1 MTLFK
6 KLRLPKLGLGKSI
19 KTKLFFSFASLV
31 GLFVISFIVVLI
43 SVNRSENIIG
53 NLSSN
58 KDASVDN
65 LEELKTLVLDTKYLT
80 SMWIYNRS
88 DEISK
93 EKLREYHNSYPKIK
107 SQLLKVSKNWDS
119 KDKKNIETVIVKADS
134 SILFQSQVMES
145 LVSFESYEDFL
156 AMMEAESAI
165 ETIQYKT
172 SELLPVLE
180 RLISIKTTEKTQKE
194 VITNFSF
201 MRNTIF
207 IITGVILLVGFLIY
221 LYAVRIIV
229 KPIQSATTVV
239 SKVVSG
245 DLSVKIENR
254 SEDEVGQLLNQF
266 GNMVEKLRSVMGL
279 IFKSSADIAAA
290 SDKMKASSKE
300 LSEGAAQQT
309 DSVEKVASSME
320 EISSSITF
328 NASNAK
334 ETESIAGNAA
344 VDIKKGSDSVLKTV
358 ESMLTITDKIS
369 IIGEIARQTNLL
381 ALNAA
386 VEAARAGEHGR
397 GFAVVAAE
405 IRKLAERTQAASS
418 EIDNV
423 SNSSIK
429 IANESGKLLG
439 DLVPNIQKTSE
450 LVQEISA
457 SSQEQSLGANEVNDA
472 IHRLNIIVNQNA
484 DSAKD
489 LGLSSEQLNQLSG
502 NLNKAIAFFKLK

>member
-1 MTLFK
+1 MNLLSKISSLFDF
-6 KLRLPKLGLGKSI
+6 GKSI
-19 KTKLFFSFASLV
+19 KTKLFFSFTILIS
-31 GLFVISFIVVLI
+31 LFVVGFTIVLV

-53 NLSSN
+53 DLSAN
-58 KDASVDN
+58 KDASVEN
-65 LEELKTLVLDTKYLT
+65 LEELKILVLDTKYLT
-80 SMWIYNRS
+80 SMWIYNRT
-88 DEISK
+88 DE
-93 EKLREYHNSYPKIK
+93 L
-107 SQLLKVSKNWDS
+107 S
-119 KDKKNIETVIVKADS
+119 KDKLRAYHKAYPGIKSSLQKASGKWIDREKKTLSAVLAKTDS
-134 SILFQSQVMES
+134 SMNQQNMVMES
-145 LVSFESYEDFL
+145 LTSFESYEDIL
-156 AMMEAESAI
+156 ALMEAESAI
-165 ETIQYKT
+165 ESIQNT
-172 SELLPVLE
+172 TNTLLPLLE
-180 RLISIKTTEKTQKE
+180 RLISIKTTEKTQQE
-194 VITNFSF
+194 VIKNFSF

-207 IITGVILLVGFLIY
+207 GITLFILIVAFFIY
-221 LYAVRIIV
+221 LYAVKIIV
-229 KPIQSATTVV
+229 KPIQSATEVV
-239 SKVVSG
+239 NKVVSG
-245 DLSVKIENR
+245 DLTIKIESR
-254 SEDEVGQLLNQF
+254 SQDEIGQLVDQF
-266 GNMVEKLRSVMGL
+266 GLMVEKLRSVMGL
-279 IFKSSADIAAA
+279 IFKSSSDIADT
-290 SDKMKASSKE
+290 SNKMKSSANE
-300 LSEGAAQQT
+300 LSNGAVQQT

-334 ETESIAGNAA
+334 ETETIAGNAA
-344 VDIKKGSDSVLKTV
+344 RDIKKGSDSVLKTV

-418 EIDNV
+418 EIDEV

-439 DLVPNIQKTSE
+439 DLVPNIEKTSE

-484 DSAKD
+484 DSAKE
-489 LGLSSEQLNQLSG
+489 LGLSSEQLNQLSD

>member
-1 MTLFK
+1 MALLK
-6 KLRLPKLGLGKSI
+6 KLSSSFSLGKSI
-19 KTKLFFSFASLV
+19 KTKLFFSFTILIS
-31 GLFVISFIVVLI
+31 LFVAGFAIVVV

-53 NLSSN
+53 DLSAN
-58 KDASVDN
+58 KDASVEN

-80 SMWIYNRS
+80 SMWIYNRT
-88 DEISK
+88 DE
-93 EKLREYHNSYPKIK
+93 L
-107 SQLLKVSKNWDS
+107 S
-119 KDKKNIETVIVKADS
+119 KDKLRAYHEAYPVIKSSLEKASKQWLSNEKTALTTVLAKSDS
-134 SILFQSQVMES
+134 SMEQQYLVMES
-145 LVSFESYEDFL
+145 LVSFESYEDIL
-156 AMMEAESAI
+156 ALMESESAI
-165 ETIQYKT
+165 ETIQNKT
-172 SELLPVLE
+172 STLLPLLE
-180 RLISIKTTEKTQKE
+180 KLIAIKTTEKTQQE
-194 VITNFSF
+194 VIKNFSF

-207 IITGVILLVGFLIY
+207 GITFFILVVGIIIY
-221 LYAVRIIV
+221 LYAVKMIV
-229 KPIQSATTVV
+229 KPIQAATQVV
-239 SKVVSG
+239 NKVVSG
-245 DLSVKIENR
+245 DLSVKIESR
-254 SEDEVGQLLNQF
+254 SEDEIGQLMDQF
-266 GNMVEKLRSVMGL
+266 GLMVEKLRSVMGL
-279 IFKSSADIAAA
+279 IFKSSSDIANA
-290 SDKMKASSKE
+290 SNKMKSSAKE
-300 LSEGAAQQT
+300 LSNGAVEQT

-320 EISSSITF
+320 EISSSISF

-334 ETESIAGNAA
+334 ETETIAGSAA

-418 EIDNV
+418 EIDTV

-439 DLVPNIQKTSE
+439 DLVPNIEKTSE

-484 DSAKD
+484 DSAKE
-489 LGLSSEQLNQLSG
+489 LGISSEQLNQLSA
-502 NLNKAIAFFKLK
+502 NLNQAIAFFKLK